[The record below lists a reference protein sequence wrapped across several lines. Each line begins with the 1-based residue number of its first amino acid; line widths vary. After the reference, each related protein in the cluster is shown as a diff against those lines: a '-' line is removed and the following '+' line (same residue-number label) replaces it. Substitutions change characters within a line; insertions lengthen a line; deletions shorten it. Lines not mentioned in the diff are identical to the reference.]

1 MNHLRNCVLS
11 FHGIDNTLSASQTAK
26 LLFQLE
32 LNYHKGDAKQTHEC
46 IKNQLGTSEKATQFY
61 NALKT
66 KKSFLVLLK
75 DKINRKWSLVNR
87 TYVSLLKNI
96 LKIAIHLCV
105 YSWDFI
111 KDVYFLIAYTKFF
124 PVSRNPFNSF
134 GFQIFLVLLMS
145 ILIPNVL
152 NLIVILTAKLSL
164 KGKVILGSFSM
175 LSQPIIAYTNN
186 RLQIQR
192 EREKNKYT
200 LEEMAESISKLDK
213 LQSRLR
219 INESIFESSIQ
230 AIVLLIATALN
241 FR

>member
-1 MNHLRNCVLS
+1 MNHLKNYLMS
-11 FHGIDNTLSASQTAK
+11 FHGNDNTLAASETAK

-32 LNYHKGDAKQTHEC
+32 LSYHKGDARLTHEC
-46 IKNQLGTSEKATQFY
+46 IKNQLGTNEKSAEFY
-61 NALKT
+61 AALQANA
-66 KKSFLVLLK
+66 VLEMLK
-75 DKINRKWSLVNR
+75 DKTNRKYILGHKKIFSLF
-87 TYVSLLKNI
+87 KNI
-96 LKIAIHLCV
+96 LKIVIHLIL

-111 KDVYFLIAYTKFF
+111 KDVYFLITYTKFF
-124 PVSRNPFNSF
+124 PVSRNPFSSF

-145 ILIPNVL
+145 LIIPNAL

-175 LSQPIIAYTNN
+175 LSQPIIAYSQN

-192 EREKNKYT
+192 ERETNKNT

-219 INESIFESSIQ
+219 TNESIFESSIQ
-230 AIVLLIATALN
+230 AIVLLIAIALN

>member
-1 MNHLRNCVLS
+1 MS
-11 FHGIDNTLSASQTAK
+11 FHGIDNSLAATETAK

-32 LNYHKGDAKQTHEC
+32 LNYHKGDAKLTHEC
-46 IKNQLGTSEKATQFY
+46 IKNQLGTNEKSEEFY
-61 NALKT
+61 ALVEPST
-66 KKSFLVLLK
+66 LIELLQNY
-75 DKINRKWSLVNR
+75 INRKWSFANK
-87 TYVSLLKNI
+87 TFFSLIKNI
-96 LKIAIHLCV
+96 LKIVIHLIL

-111 KDVYFLIAYTKFF
+111 KDVYFLIAYTKVF

-145 ILIPNVL
+145 IIIPNAL
-152 NLIVILTAKLSL
+152 NLIVILTTKLSL
-164 KGKVILGSFSM
+164 KVKLILGSLSM
-175 LSQPIIAYTNN
+175 LSQPIIAYSQN

-192 EREKNKYT
+192 ERETNKNT

-219 INESIFESSIQ
+219 TNESIFESSIQ
-230 AIVLLIATALN
+230 AIVLLIAIALN

>member
-1 MNHLRNCVLS
+1 MNHLKNYLIT
-11 FHGIDNTLSASQTAK
+11 FHEIDNILPATETAK

-32 LNYHKGDAKQTHEC
+32 LNYHKGDSRQTHEC
-46 IKNQLGTSEKATQFY
+46 IKNQLGTNEKSEEFYASLKA
-61 NALKT
+61 NA
-66 KKSFLVLLK
+66 FLEMLK
-75 DKINRKWSLVNR
+75 DKINRKYILGNK
-87 TYVSLLKNI
+87 TFFTLFKHI
-96 LKIAIHLCV
+96 LKIVVHLCV

-145 ILIPNVL
+145 ILTPNAL
-152 NLIVILTAKLSL
+152 NLIVILTAKLSW
-164 KGKVILGSFSM
+164 KGKVILGSCSM
-175 LSQPIIAYTNN
+175 LSQPIIAYTHN

-192 EREKNKYT
+192 ERETNKNT
-200 LEEMAESISKLDK
+200 VEEMAERISKLAQ

-219 INESIFESSIQ
+219 TNESIFESSIQ
-230 AIVLLIATALN
+230 AIVLLIAIALN

>member
-1 MNHLRNCVLS
+1 MKNCLIS
-11 FHGIDNTLSASQTAK
+11 LHGIGNTLAASETAK

-46 IKNQLGTSEKATQFY
+46 IKNQLGTNEKSEEFY
-61 NALKT
+61 AALKANA
-66 KKSFLVLLK
+66 FLEMLK
-75 DKINRKWSLVNR
+75 DKINRKWSFANR
-87 TYVSLLKNI
+87 TYLSLFKNI
-96 LKIAIHLCV
+96 LKVIIHLCV

-111 KDVYFLIAYTKFF
+111 KDVYFLMAYTKFF
-124 PVSRNPFNSF
+124 PVSRNPFSSF

-145 ILIPNVL
+145 IIIPNVL

-175 LSQPIIAYTNN
+175 LSQPIIAYSQN

-192 EREKNKYT
+192 ERETNKTT
-200 LEEMAESISKLDK
+200 LEEMAERISKLDK

-219 INESIFESSIQ
+219 THESIFESSIQ
-230 AIVLLIATALN
+230 AIVLLIAIALN

>member
-1 MNHLRNCVLS
+1 MNHLKNCVLS
-11 FHGIDNTLSASQTAK
+11 FHGIDNTLAASETAK

-32 LNYHKGDAKQTHEC
+32 LNYHKGDARQTHEC
-46 IKNQLGTSEKATQFY
+46 IKNQLGTNEKAAEFY
-61 NALKT
+61 AALKT
-66 KKSFLVLLK
+66 KKSFLKLLK
-75 DKINRKWSLVNR
+75 DKINRKLSFANR
-87 TYVSLLKNI
+87 AYVSLFKNI
-96 LKIAIHLCV
+96 LKIVIHLFV

-124 PVSRNPFNSF
+124 PVSRNPFSTF

-145 ILIPNVL
+145 IIIPYAL

-164 KGKVILGSFSM
+164 KGKLILGSFSM

-192 EREKNKYT
+192 EKETNKHT
-200 LEEMAESISKLDK
+200 LEGMAESISKLDK
-213 LQSRLR
+213 LQSGLR
-219 INESIFESSIQ
+219 TNESIFESSIQ
-230 AIVLLIATALN
+230 AIVLLIAIALN

>member
-1 MNHLRNCVLS
+1 MS
-11 FHGIDNTLSASQTAK
+11 YHGIYNTLAASETAK
-26 LLFQLE
+26 LIFQLE
-32 LNYHKGDAKQTHEC
+32 LNYHKGDAKLTHEC
-46 IKNQLGTSEKATQFY
+46 IKNQLGTNEKSEEFY
-61 NALKT
+61 AALQANA
-66 KKSFLVLLK
+66 FLEMLK
-75 DKINRKWSLVNR
+75 DKFNRKYILGHK
-87 TYVSLLKNI
+87 TFFTLFKNI
-96 LKIAIHLCV
+96 LKIVIHLCI

-124 PVSRNPFNSF
+124 PVSRNPVNSF

-145 ILIPNVL
+145 ILIPNAL

-186 RLQIQR
+186 RLQIQK
-192 EREKNKYT
+192 EKETRKNT

-219 INESIFESSIQ
+219 TNESIFESSIQ
-230 AIVLLIATALN
+230 TIVLLIAIALN